1 MTMTRTKK
9 LVFASLLIA
18 AAAAAMIVLRDGR
31 GQADAGPVVPAAREV
46 VAPGTV
52 EAASERIDLSF
63 EQAGRVV
70 EVLVSEGERVTAGQL
85 VMRLDDRL
93 ARARVAR
100 AEAALQSAEARRDQA
115 MRGARPEEIRAA
127 RAEAEAARATARDRR
142 IQRERTTKLFAD
154 AALSAAEADTA
165 DATAAVASGQAGA
178 ADARLA
184 ILERGTRSEQKRE
197 AVAMVAA
204 AAAELEEAR
213 VLLAQTELRA
223 PRAGTIL
230 RRFVEPGEAVV
241 MMPPTVVLSLADLE
255 QVQLRAEIDETDVG
269 RVSVGQRGYATA
281 QAFGDARIPGHIVR
295 LTHELGRKHIVTDDP
310 RARVDTRILEVIFV
324 PEAGHRPLPL
334 GLRLD
339 VHLEETTAVAQR

>member
-1 MTMTRTKK
+1 MTRTKK

-18 AAAAAMIVLRDGR
+18 AGAAAMMVSRDGR
-31 GQADAGPVVPAAREV
+31 GQADAGPALPAAREV

-70 EVLVSEGERVTAGQL
+70 EVLVSEGDRVAAGQL
-85 VMRLDDRL
+85 LLRLDDRL

-100 AEAALQSAEARRDQA
+100 AEAALASAEARRDLA

-142 IQRERTTKLFAD
+142 LQRERSSKLYAD
-154 AALSAAEADTA
+154 AALSAAEADSA
-165 DATAAVASGQAGA
+165 EAAAQAAGGQASA

-184 ILERGTRSEQKRE
+184 ILERGTRSEEKRD
-197 AVAMVAA
+197 AVAQVAA

-213 VLLAQTELRA
+213 VLLSQTELRA

-241 MMPPTVVLSLADLE
+241 MMPPTVVVSLADLD

-269 RVSVGQRGYATA
+269 RVGIGQRGWATA
-281 QAFGDARIPGHIVR
+281 QAFGEARIPGRVAR

-324 PEAGHRPLPL
+324 PDAGHRPLPL

-339 VHLEETTAVAQR
+339 VHLEESPAVARR